1 MSTEHTVWKGKVDLA
16 LQDLNK
22 LVAELKAQL
31 TTISGEHSMLKI
43 QVDGFDMAMT
53 GMAGVNTNVLNELS
67 EIRDRTSASIGLDG
81 ICTEL
86 KKIEHAIRASASAPA
101 EASPFTLKPTQG
113 RDILAP
119 ESHAPPSQPPR
130 KTSDE
135 RSPPFEADIDVADV
149 DWRVKGNKDARDT
162 DPFAYAFVYT
172 NKEQHT
178 VRDSVAELV
187 ELCNQYGT
195 IKTNDGFLVKL
206 GGTGNSLL
214 NRNIPK

>member
-119 ESHAPPSQPPR
+119 KTPVSHAPPSQPP
-130 KTSDE
+130 KGVA
-135 RSPPFEADIDVADV
+135 PFDADIDVADV

-162 DPFAYAFVYT
+162 DPFAFAFVYT
-172 NKEQHT
+172 NTDQHT

-195 IKTNDGFLVKL
+195 IKTTDGFLVKL
-206 GGTGNSLL
+206 GGNNNSLL